1 VNDRNQRSLERLAKT
16 VPSHMR
22 SGLDAA
28 RTIDLATAC
37 RSPTTSD
44 APS

>member
-1 VNDRNQRSLERLAKT
+1 MT

-28 RTIDLATAC
+28 RTIDLATAMSEPDDE
-37 RSPTTSD
+37 RRAELLREAGLDPEEE
-44 APS
+44 A